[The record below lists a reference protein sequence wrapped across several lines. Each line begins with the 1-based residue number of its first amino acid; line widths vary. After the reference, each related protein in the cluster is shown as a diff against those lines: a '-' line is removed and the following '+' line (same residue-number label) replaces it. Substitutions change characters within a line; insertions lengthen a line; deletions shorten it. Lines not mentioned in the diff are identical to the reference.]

1 MKLPRGFKFFLIG
14 FCVLILSLVLKS
26 DLVKAG
32 NLSSISVQKSGGGYF
47 TQAQLGTDGSL
58 DVSLTVAGE
67 IEVGGKVV
75 VYLTP
80 DNSWDSINSNPVNV
94 LLDGTNGLVGFTALG
109 SGSSVN
115 QSQDSITLETTG
127 AAVPAGSTL
136 SFTVPVVNIGSTCQ
150 KYQNNTIQT
159 WTSDNSLI
167 DAGNGSFTLAVCPA
181 VVGVVKDPTNTVVSG
196 VNMNLHT
203 TNWSTALFDTT
214 GSDGRFYFFGVASA
228 TMTLEG
234 WAPSDVDYADPAS
247 QSVSV
252 PAVGSQ
258 PLDVGTV
265 SLTTPSIIG
274 KTVKSDGVTPVG
286 QAEVMAHNSS
296 WSVQKWTQSDGSGD
310 FILGGLGA
318 GTYTLEFRTPWNS
331 TGLVAP
337 NSQSVITYDGTTVYF
352 NGDDSSNNCTGT
364 PCNPKVKFT
373 AATKTVSGTVKK
385 PDGTAISNA
394 NVEAYKEMGQGWMQT
409 QTNGSGEYSLTMGGG
424 NWMVSPRANYGGDA
438 SQIDWTYNKMPTRVA
453 FADGTGVETKTVN
466 FTVQLADCSVTGTV
480 KDPNGNTISNANQ
493 YVWVSAW
500 SREGGGNGNNVNAD
514 GTFHFKVPEG
524 SYHLSVS
531 AWGTDYGSPA
541 EQKFTVA
548 DANSDGNCDGY
559 AAGTIRM
566 VSKNATITG
575 TVKDSN
581 NAAVS
586 GVRVS
591 GWQFDSPGWGEATTG
606 SNGAY
611 SIAVTPGTYMLSISV
626 DPGMYDSG
634 YSNTSTTYIYD
645 GNPVQTTVAAN
656 QTSSG
661 NNFTVKIADKTI
673 SGRVVNSNGDTLT
686 DLEMGYAFVETTNSG
701 SGPGPMMYSSMGAGV
716 QNGTFTLKVPSGSYS
731 IGVMTPPGSGYCTGS
746 SATVDMSGAATDGSA
761 VITMVAA
768 DATISGNLKNGSTT
782 GSNLTGIQAEIFA
795 HSGTTNFANDSV
807 DTTDG
812 SYSLSVCPGD
822 WYMGFW
828 IEPSEGYMSQPPSDN
843 KITVTS
849 GQSVT
854 KHLVAKQAD
863 ATVTGTIT
871 DPNGS
876 ALSGAWVSVDT
887 RSNST
892 AGSFDREGMFF
903 TGDMSGSDGSYSINV
918 PSGQTYY
925 VEAHLPPGYSYI
937 NPKRKA
943 VTPGTNAT
951 VTANLQFTQSDATI
965 SGTVTQSGTTKSAFV
980 TGWSENGGY
989 SSTSSSGS
997 GSYSL
1002 SVTAGD
1008 TWHVRAIWESGT
1020 SFVRSTEQVV
1030 IPASGSNSLDLALT
1044 QSGSM
1049 PESTSTTF
1057 NATNQKTITLSNG
1070 VTISIPAGALAS
1082 SGNVTVTVTPKSQ
1095 LPNQSLASPISYG
1108 YEIKAFDSN
1117 GAEITSNFNSNVS
1130 IVIPYTA
1137 SDLSDLGITEEELL
1151 GGYWDS
1157 ATNSWRNASNVAV
1170 DTDNNTVTITIN
1182 HFTDFALFTAGK
1194 TGTGTVLGSSTA
1206 AASSSGGGS
1215 VSADRGDVK
1224 IGEAKTLVLEKGKIV
1239 VIFPKDIVPYDTEVI
1254 TRVPA
1259 SFVRPNPPVWIV
1271 EQPVEITL
1279 KTFENEIVYTELN
1292 GDGAILVM
1300 PYDPANLGL
1309 ISMSSLK
1316 LGWFNEATQRWE
1328 VLPNYIHKTETH
1340 ELAAVVKNL
1349 GGMYAILGGNWSGGN
1364 QMSDT
1369 SSGKLKLD
1377 ADGELNG
1384 AKPVRE
1390 QLPATP
1396 AQKETR
1402 APAAPAKQNGM
1413 DKTIDLGRRE
1423 DSSGSWWQRLWGW
1436 VREKLKWI

>member
-1 MKLPRGFKFFLIG
+1 MSLPRGIKFFLVG
-14 FCVLILSLVLKS
+14 FGVLILGLVLRNEA
-26 DLVKAG
+26 VKAG
-32 NLSSISVQKSGGGYF
+32 NLSSITVEKSGGGYF
-47 TQAQLGTDGSL
+47 SQAQLGTDGSL

-75 VYLTP
+75 IVLVPGNT
-80 DNSWDSINSNPVNV
+80 WDSTNSNATNV
-94 LLDGTNGLVGFTALG
+94 LMDGTSGVVGFAALG
-109 SGSSVN
+109 GGSGVS
-115 QSQDSITLETTG
+115 DSDTTLALKTTG
-127 AAVPAGSTL
+127 AVVPAGSTL
-136 SFTVPVVNIGSTCQ
+136 SFTVVDVNIGSTCQ
-150 KYQNNTIQT
+150 KYQNNTILT
-159 WTSDNSLI
+159 RDSANSVI
-167 DAGNGSFTLAVCPA
+167 DQGNGSFTLAVCPA
-181 VVGVVKDPTNTVVSG
+181 VAGIVKDPTNTVVSG

-203 TNWSTALFDTT
+203 SDWSTALFDTT
-214 GSDGRFYFFGVASA
+214 GSDGKFYFFGVSSQ

-234 WAPSDVDYADPAS
+234 WAPSNVAYADPAS
-247 QSVSV
+247 QSVDV
-252 PAVGSQ
+252 PVVGSQ

-274 KTVKSDGVTPVG
+274 KTVKSDGSTPVP

-318 GTYTLEFRTPWNS
+318 GTYTLEFRTPWDS

-337 NSQSVITYDGTTVYF
+337 DSRQVITFDGTTVYF
-352 NGDDSSNNCTGT
+352 DGDTDSTGCTGT
-364 PCNPKVKFT
+364 PCNPKIKFT

-394 NVEAYKEMGQGWMQT
+394 NVEAFKEMGQGWMQT

-438 SQIDWTYNKMPTRVA
+438 SQVDWTYSKMPSRVA
-453 FADGTGVETKTVN
+453 FADGTGVEAKTVN

-480 KDPNGNTISNANQ
+480 KDPNGNAISNANQ

-559 AAGTIRM
+559 AVGTIRM
-566 VSKNATITG
+566 VSKNATIAG

-581 NAAVS
+581 NAVVE

-591 GWQFDSPGWGEATTG
+591 GWQFDSAGWGEATTG
-606 SNGAY
+606 SDGTY

-626 DPGMYDSG
+626 DPGMYGGG

-645 GNPVQTTVAAN
+645 GNPVQATVAAN
-656 QTSSG
+656 QTSGG

-673 SGRVVNSNGDTLT
+673 NGRVVDSNGDTLT
-686 DLEMGYAFVETTNSG
+686 DLEMGYAFVESSGG

-716 QNGTFTLKVPSGSYS
+716 QNGTFTLKVPAGSYS

-746 SATVDMSGAATDGSA
+746 SATVDMSGAATDGTVS
-761 VITMVAA
+761 VTMVAA

-782 GSNLTGIQAEIFA
+782 GDNVTGINAEVFA

-807 DTTDG
+807 DTADG

-822 WYMGFW
+822 WYLGFW
-828 IEPSEGYMSQPPSDN
+828 IEPSEGYMSQPPLNN
-843 KITVTS
+843 KVTIIS
-849 GQSVT
+849 GQTIT

-871 DPNGS
+871 DPDGS

-887 RSNST
+887 RSNTT

-943 VTPGTNAT
+943 VTPGASAT

-965 SGTVTQSGTTKSAFV
+965 SGTVTQSGTGKSAFV

-989 SSTSSSGS
+989 SSASSNSS

-1008 TWHVRAIWESGT
+1008 TWHIRAIWESGT

-1030 IPASGSNSLDLALT
+1030 IPGSGANSLDLALT
-1044 QSGSM
+1044 QSGTM
-1049 PESTSTTF
+1049 PQSTSTTF
-1057 NATNQKTITLSNG
+1057 NSTNQKTITLTNG

-1082 SGNVTVTVTPKSQ
+1082 SGNVTVSVTPKSQ

-1137 SDLSDLGITEEELL
+1137 SDLTDLGITEDELL

-1194 TGTGTVLGSSTA
+1194 TGSGTVLGTST
-1206 AASSSGGGS
+1206 SSSGSGS
-1215 VSADRGDVK
+1215 SISSDRGDVG
-1224 IGEAKTLVLEKGKIV
+1224 IDEEKTLVLEKGRMV
-1239 VIFPKDIVPYDTEVI
+1239 LMFPKNVVPYDTEVV
-1254 TRVPA
+1254 TRVA
-1259 SFVRPNPPVWIV
+1259 TSFVRPVPPVWIV
-1271 EQPVEITL
+1271 EQPVEVWM
-1279 KTFENEIVYTELN
+1279 KTYENEIVYTELK
-1292 GDGAILVM
+1292 GDGAILIM
-1300 PYDPANLGL
+1300 PYDPANLGP
-1309 ISMSSLK
+1309 IAMSSLK
-1316 LGWFNEATQRWE
+1316 LGRFNETMGRWE
-1328 VLPNYIHKTETH
+1328 VVPNYIHKMDTH

-1349 GGMYAILGGNWSGGN
+1349 GGMYAILGGTWGPGGVKELR
-1364 QMSDT
+1364 
-1369 SSGKLKLD
+1369 SSGVQELD
-1377 ADGELNG
+1377 RNEVIKEAR
-1384 AKPVRE
+1384 PVRE
-1390 QLPATP
+1390 RPPATP
-1396 AQKETR
+1396 AEKETR
-1402 APAAPAKQNGM
+1402 APSAKQSLT
-1413 DKTIDLGRRE
+1413 DKSGDFARRE
-1423 DSSGSWWQRLWGW
+1423 DESEGWWESLWGW
-1436 VREKLKWI
+1436 VKGWFGR